1 MTFEE
6 YKDREDFLEFA
17 KIGTTFAHLEINN
30 HELTHEEMEFFNDKV
45 FLVPEF
51 DEAMV
56 LIDMAFKPYTQLF
69 DYTIVETNIVRHA
82 NDVRYTAIKILVKY

>member
-45 FLVPEF
+45 FSGSGIRRSYGLNRYG
-51 DEAMV
+51 
-56 LIDMAFKPYTQLF
+56 IQ
-69 DYTIVETNIVRHA
+69 TIYAVVRLYDCR
-82 NDVRYTAIKILVKY
+82 N